1 MFEGFPYTN
10 FHDLNLDWIIQK
22 IKEAY
27 SPENPPENVVVS
39 VNGETG
45 EVILYKNAFVAL
57 PDVESDVWNIYRG
70 VDGSAEGIQFKKNSP
85 MQRVNGVNRY
95 NVYDQGNP
103 PPYPVRS
110 VNGQTG
116 DVAISVPVQSVNGQT
131 GNVILYRDA
140 QIVFPG
146 VDSTSWSMARETDT
160 SPAVGIR
167 FTEDGPAKRIDDDQ
181 SYDIYDEGNPP
192 PYPVTSVGTLTGA
205 VAILDTTIVTDG
217 GTQKL
222 KITFPVTSVDGLTGV
237 VKTWANSAN
246 AMLKTPADSEGDAW
260 GIVRGVPSGDTGIR
274 FEYSNNELTG
284 YLYFDDGTNPVV
296 KTKILTPADIPS
308 SSGVVSVNG
317 LTGVVTV
324 NGSNLDMSGTD
335 TRKIGTVV
343 QALQDNLAQE
353 YDSTTT
359 YDKGELVI
367 YQNQLYQCAADIS
380 TAEAWTA
387 AHWNMVDLDILSRNK
402 DQKIAN
408 NTAAIGNNTTA
419 IGNNTTAIGK
429 LALDMASAYD
439 DTATY
444 NVGDYCIYSNQLYK
458 CNTAIAVAESFTPAH
473 WTACNITGE
482 LAGAGSNLGPAV
494 AANTASIGH
503 IEEGIAII
511 VNGDVASA
519 AVPVGGYAYIKNNT
533 HGLTEGLYTNTGAS
547 AFPTTGGTADS
558 TTFTAATD
566 ALNALNSKL
575 KNQEIYRLSQA
586 GSLNNE
592 VDSGISEAKMTEF
605 DYVTMGLIMQG
616 NRFFHMFTFP
626 TSIWNENDLSTLE
639 GSDQSLVKGCG
650 IKHNSSGNIYYY
662 AGLNAILIFSN

>member
-1 MFEGFPYTN
+1 MFEQFPYTN

-85 MQRVNGVNRY
+85 MQRINGTNRY

-103 PPYPVRS
+103 PPYPVTS
-110 VNGQTG
+110 VNGHTG
-116 DVAISVPVQSVNGQT
+116 AVVIPVPVQSVNGQT

-167 FTEDGPAKRIDDDQ
+167 FTEDGPAERIDDDE
-181 SYDIYDEGNPP
+181 SFEIYDEGNPP

-217 GTQKL
+217 NTQKL

-246 AMLKTPADSEGDAW
+246 SMLKTPADSEGDSW
-260 GIVRGVPSGDTGIR
+260 GIIRGVPSGDTGIR
-274 FEYSNNELTG
+274 FEYSNGELTG
-284 YLYFDDGTNPVV
+284 YLYFDDGTNPAV

-317 LTGVVTV
+317 LTGVVTLY
-324 NGSNLDMSGTD
+324 GSNLDMSGTD

-367 YQNQLYQCAADIS
+367 YQNQLYQCASDIS

-387 AHWNMVDLDILSRNK
+387 AHWNLVDLDILSRNK

-408 NTAAIGNNTTA
+408 NTTAIGNNTTA

-429 LALDMASAYD
+429 LALDMANAYD

-444 NVGDYCIYSNQLYK
+444 NVDDYCIYSNQLYK

-473 WTACNITGE
+473 WTAINIAGE
-482 LAGAGSNLGPAV
+482 MAGAGSNLGPAV

-558 TTFTAATD
+558 TTFTAASD
-566 ALNALNSKL
+566 ALNALNSKNVVSFGTGTL
-575 KNQEIYRLSQA
+575 TSVSMPYTVPQDTMMRVNLTSSSGSLLYLASQKFGSYYFCDGAQA
-586 GSLNNE
+586 GQTKNAW
-592 VDSGISEAKMTEF
+592 I
-605 DYVTMGLIMQG
+605 
-616 NRFFHMFTFP
+616 P
-626 TSIWNENDLSTLE
+626 
-639 GSDQSLVKGCG
+639 LVKGDV
-650 IKHNSSGNIYYY
+650 ISIQYI
-662 AGLNAILIFSN
+662 AGVDDPKYEVLL

>member
-1 MFEGFPYTN
+1 MFEQFPYTN

-27 SPENPPENVVVS
+27 SPENPPENMVIS
-39 VNGETG
+39 VNGESG
-45 EVILYKNAFVAL
+45 EVILYKDAIVAL
-57 PDVESDVWNIYRG
+57 PNVESDMWNIHRG
-70 VDGSAEGIQFKKNSP
+70 VDGSTEGIQFKKNTP
-85 MQRVNGVNRY
+85 MQRINGTNRY
-95 NVYDQGNP
+95 YVYDQGNP
-103 PPYPVRS
+103 PPYPVSS

-116 DVAISVPVQSVNGQT
+116 AVVIQIPVQSVNGQT
-131 GNVILYRDA
+131 GIVTLYRDA

-146 VDSTSWSMARETDT
+146 VDSTSWSMTRETDT
-160 SPAVGIR
+160 SPSVGIR
-167 FTEDGPAKRIDDDQ
+167 FTEDGPAKRIDDDE

-246 AMLKTPADSEGDAW
+246 AMLKTPVDSEGDSW

-274 FEYSNNELTG
+274 FEYSNNELNG

-317 LTGVVTV
+317 LTGVVTL

-387 AHWNMVDLDILSRNK
+387 AHWNLVDLDILSRNK
-402 DQKIAN
+402 DQRIAN
-408 NTAAIGNNTTA
+408 NTAAIGN
-419 IGNNTTAIGK
+419 
-429 LALDMASAYD
+429 
-439 DTATY
+439 
-444 NVGDYCIYSNQLYK
+444 
-458 CNTAIAVAESFTPAH
+458 
-473 WTACNITGE
+473 
-482 LAGAGSNLGPAV
+482 
-494 AANTASIGH
+494 

-558 TTFTAATD
+558 TTFTAAND

-575 KNQEIYRLSQA
+575 IKQVQKTITTTANGNSAEIAFSENVRILSVYSQSENVILRA
-586 GSLNNE
+586 YPKVGT
-592 VDSGISEAKMTEF
+592 DASGANGWF
-605 DYVTMGLIMQG
+605 V
-616 NRFFHMFTFP
+616 
-626 TSIWNENDLSTLE
+626 
-639 GSDQSLVKGCG
+639 
-650 IKHNSSGNIYYY
+650 
-662 AGLNAILIFSN
+662 NAISNISPFSPVANTQLTIYVNYI

>member
-45 EVILYKNAFVAL
+45 EVILYKNAIVAL
-57 PDVESDVWNIYRG
+57 PDVESDIWNIHRG

-85 MQRVNGVNRY
+85 MQRINGANRY

-167 FTEDGPAKRIDDDQ
+167 FTEDGPAKRIDDDNA
-181 SYDIYDEGNPP
+181 YNIYDEGNPP

-317 LTGVVTV
+317 LTGVVTL
-324 NGSNLDMSGTD
+324 NGSNLDMSGAD

-387 AHWNMVDLDILSRNK
+387 AHWNLVDLDILSRNK

-419 IGNNTTAIGK
+419 IGNNTTAIGNNTTAIGK
-429 LALDMASAYD
+429 LALDLADAYD

-444 NVGDYCIYSNQLYK
+444 SVDDYCIYSNQLYK

-473 WTACNITGE
+473 WTAINIAGE
-482 LAGAGSNLGPAV
+482 IAGAGSNLGPAV

-547 AFPTTGGTADS
+547 DFPTTGGTADS
-558 TTFTAATD
+558 TTFTAASG
-566 ALNALNSKL
+566 ALNALNNKT
-575 KNQEIYRLSQA
+575 LSGSFTTSSA
-586 GSLNNE
+586 GNIMDIGLS
-592 VDSGISEAKMTEF
+592 S
-605 DYVTMGLIMQG
+605 DYTVLSAYSTSTTASYSGLIIIP
-616 NRFFHMFTFP
+616 FFVPGSNVWALHV
-626 TSIWNENDLSTLE
+626 SGNDLELIANKTI
-639 GSDQSLVKGCG
+639 DIVVK
-650 IKHNSSGNIYYY
+650 YQ
-662 AGLNAILIFSN
+662 

>member
-45 EVILYKNAFVAL
+45 EVVLYKNAIVAL
-57 PDVESDVWNIYRG
+57 PDVESDIWNIHRG

-85 MQRVNGVNRY
+85 MQRINGANRY

-103 PPYPVRS
+103 PPYPVSS

-116 DVAISVPVQSVNGQT
+116 AVVIPVPVQSVNGQT

-181 SYDIYDEGNPP
+181 SYNIYDEGNPP

-260 GIVRGVPSGDTGIR
+260 GIIRGVPSGDTGIR

-387 AHWNMVDLDILSRNK
+387 AHWNLVDLDILSRNK

-408 NTAAIGNNTTA
+408 NTAA

-494 AANTASIGH
+494 AANTAAIGH

-547 AFPTTGGTADS
+547 DFPTTGGTADS
-558 TTFTAATD
+558 TTFTAASG
-566 ALNALNSKL
+566 ALNALNSNVVIS
-575 KNQEIYRLSQA
+575 KNPSLINTLSSNGTFTVPTTGWYIIKTQPSDSSYIGRIYINNASGTLVYGLVPSEYNAATMMFLYSDVTYYYQTA
-586 GSLNNE
+586 LGSGQL
-592 VDSGISEAKMTEF
+592 
-605 DYVTMGLIMQG
+605 LIMQ
-616 NRFFHMFTFP
+616 
-626 TSIWNENDLSTLE
+626 
-639 GSDQSLVKGCG
+639 
-650 IKHNSSGNIYYY
+650 
-662 AGLNAILIFSN
+662 

>member
-1 MFEGFPYTN
+1 MFEQFPYTN

-45 EVILYKNAFVAL
+45 EVVLYKNAFVAL

-85 MQRVNGVNRY
+85 MQRINGTNRY

-103 PPYPVRS
+103 PPYPVTS
-110 VNGQTG
+110 VNGHTG
-116 DVAISVPVQSVNGQT
+116 AVVIPVPVQSVNGQT
-131 GNVILYRDA
+131 GNVILYPNA

-167 FTEDGPAKRIDDDQ
+167 FTEDGPAERIDDDNA
-181 SYDIYDEGNPP
+181 YDIYDEGNPP

-217 GTQKL
+217 NTQKL

-246 AMLKTPADSEGDAW
+246 SMLKTPADSEGDSW
-260 GIVRGVPSGDTGIR
+260 GIIRGVPSGDTGIR
-274 FEYSNNELTG
+274 FEYSNGELTG

-308 SSGVVSVNG
+308 SSGVVSING
-317 LTGVVTV
+317 LTGVVTL

-353 YDSTTT
+353 YDSTIT

-367 YQNQLYQCAADIS
+367 YQNQLYQCASDIS

-387 AHWNMVDLDILSRNK
+387 AHWHLVDLDILSRNK

-408 NTAAIGNNTTA
+408 NTTA
-419 IGNNTTAIGK
+419 
-429 LALDMASAYD
+429 
-439 DTATY
+439 
-444 NVGDYCIYSNQLYK
+444 
-458 CNTAIAVAESFTPAH
+458 
-473 WTACNITGE
+473 
-482 LAGAGSNLGPAV
+482 
-494 AANTASIGH
+494 IGH

-558 TTFTAATD
+558 TTFTAASD
-566 ALNALNSKL
+566 ALNALNSKIATQTL
-575 KNQEIYRLSQA
+575 STGISDMSVKKCGNIVIMQASANISVASLTGYTIPSGYRPSIKTRAICVYKDANYTNAKL
-586 GSLNNE
+586 GHIT
-592 VDSGISEAKMTEF
+592 VDTDGTITVGYINTYGSGI
-605 DYVTMGLIMQG
+605 Y
-616 NRFFHMFTFP
+616 
-626 TSIWNENDLSTLE
+626 ENATTGYIDFNMSYF
-639 GSDQSLVKGCG
+639 V
-650 IKHNSSGNIYYY
+650 
-662 AGLNAILIFSN
+662 